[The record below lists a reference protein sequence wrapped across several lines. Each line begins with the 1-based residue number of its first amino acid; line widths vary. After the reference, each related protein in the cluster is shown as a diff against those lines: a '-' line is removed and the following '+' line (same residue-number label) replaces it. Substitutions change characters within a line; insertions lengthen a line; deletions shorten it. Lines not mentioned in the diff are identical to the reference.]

1 MRQKLNAKLF
11 FITNEQKNSV
21 DTGDDELDDGPCTCV
36 SRRIFDVF
44 NVPLELP
51 FCTKLFQN
59 FAQKIHLPSLN
70 IKMDK

>member
-1 MRQKLNAKLF
+1 MGLKLNAKLF
-11 FITNEQKNSV
+11 FINIDQKNSV